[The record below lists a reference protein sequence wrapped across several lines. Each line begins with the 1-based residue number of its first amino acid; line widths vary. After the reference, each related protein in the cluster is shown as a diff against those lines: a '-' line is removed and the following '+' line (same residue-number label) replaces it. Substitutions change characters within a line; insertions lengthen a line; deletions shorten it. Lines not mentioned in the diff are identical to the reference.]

1 MMKPRSRMEV
11 VWRRRKGLVVG
22 EDALQVVFER
32 F

>member
-1 MMKPRSRMEV
+1 MEV
-11 VWRRRKGLVVG
+11 VWRRRKALVVG